1 MQHVRTTQKGF
12 TLIELMIVVAIIG
25 ILAAIAIPAYQD
37 YTQRTKVG
45 GALIGSNAFKIGVAL
60 CGQANGVLTACDAT
74 DVNVPADIAAGDNG
88 ATINYVDQITTG
100 ANGVISLVT
109 TGTLAGG
116 GLMAV
121 TLTPQ
126 MVAGSGAIQW
136 TLAGTGCAATT
147 PGRGADCSGN

>member
-1 MQHVRTTQKGF
+1 MQHVRTAQKGF

-60 CGQANGVLTACDAT
+60 CGQANGTLAACSAA
-74 DVNVPADIAAGDNG
+74 DVNVPGDIAAGNAG
-88 ATINYVDQITTG
+88 ATINYVDGITTA
-100 ANGVISLVT
+100 ANGVITMIS

-116 GLMAV
+116 GLMTV
-121 TLTPQ
+121 TLTPS
-126 MVAGSGAIQW
+126 MVVGSGAIQW
-136 TLAGTGCAATT
+136 ALTGTGCAATT